1 MGRVSNGVRHK
12 MHSLSASFVLAY
24 HGCDKDVGEKLLNN
38 EPFERSENTYDWL
51 GSGIY
56 FWEANPDRA
65 YEWAVHH
72 AERIKQKTGA
82 IVEPFVV
89 GAAIDLGFCLDLI
102 STNGLQAVEEAYGS
116 FCSVIA
122 ASGAQ
127 IPENVGGADLYLRKL
142 DCAVINF
149 LHDARKKAGDQEFDT
164 VRAVFTEGN
173 PLYPKSGFKHK
184 THIQICVRRQSAI
197 KAVFRVPPKHFSS
210 GRV

>member
-1 MGRVSNGVRHK
+1 

-24 HGCDKDVGEKLLNN
+24 HGCERETGEKLLRY
-38 EPFERSENTYDWL
+38 EAFRPSENTYDWL

-65 YEWAVHH
+65 YDWAVRH
-72 AERIKQKTGA
+72 AERIMQKTGA
-82 IVEPFVV
+82 IVKPFVV

-102 STNGLQAVEEAYGS
+102 GTNGLQAVERAYSS
-116 FCSVIA
+116 FCDVIA

-127 IPENVGGADLYLRKL
+127 IPENIGGTDLDLRRL

-164 VRAVFTEGN
+164 VRAVFTEGD
-173 PLYPKSGFKHK
+173 PLYPKSGFRHK
-184 THIQICVRRQSAI
+184 THIQICVRNQSAI
-197 KAVFRVPPKHFSS
+197 KAVFRVPPGHFSS
-210 GRV
+210 DSSLPDAN